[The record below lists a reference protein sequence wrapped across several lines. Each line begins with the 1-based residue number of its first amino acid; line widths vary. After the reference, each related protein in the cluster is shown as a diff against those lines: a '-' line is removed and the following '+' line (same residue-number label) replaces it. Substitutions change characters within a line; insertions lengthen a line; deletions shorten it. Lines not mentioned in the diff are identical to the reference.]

1 MRHTVDSFIARQ
13 PILNSDKKT
22 FGYEVLYRD
31 SSKNECAQENPEEAT
46 LRVLVDL
53 FTNYGIN
60 YIGKGLPV
68 FINIPLDTLKRS
80 IPPIPKESVFFEINQ
95 KDIDV
100 QRDFAF
106 LKELFYSGFNLSHE
120 GTDLPHPSIISF
132 FKVVKIDFTATPR
145 DTRKILSKLIAP
157 NILLIAHK
165 VENHKVY
172 KEALEEGYG
181 LFQGFYFSKPET
193 LSKKDFTASQVEL
206 LNILKMLLSE
216 DLNWDRIEKEIKKNA
231 YLTIKILKLVNSSF
245 FGFRCEV
252 NSVLQAIVL
261 LGKKQM
267 IKWIVMILITEKTS
281 APLELIKITLTRA
294 RLMQLLAQETSKK
307 FKEEEYYL
315 IGLLSLFD
323 VITGFSKDNLLLH
336 LPLSDTIS
344 NSIRGID
351 NLQTRGYIQAL
362 KLVELYEKG
371 DWDKVISMCYELRI
385 RHERMGNLYME
396 AINWAE
402 GTLESI
408 N

>member
-1 MRHTVDSFIARQ
+1 MDSFIARQ
-13 PILNSDKKT
+13 PILNSEKKT
-22 FGYEVLYRD
+22 FGYEVLFRS
-31 SSKNECAQENPEEAT
+31 SSKNEYAQENPEEAT
-46 LRVLVDL
+46 LKVLVDL

-80 IPPIPKESVFFEINQ
+80 IPPTPKESVFFEINQ

-100 QRDFAF
+100 QKDFTF
-106 LKELFYSGFNLSHE
+106 LRELFYAGFKLSHE
-120 GTDLPHPSIISF
+120 GTNLPHPSIINF
-132 FKVVKIDFTATPR
+132 FKAVKIDFMAVPKDKRNMFPKYITPN
-145 DTRKILSKLIAP
+145 T
-157 NILLIAHK
+157 LLIAHK
-165 VENHKVY
+165 VEDQVIY

-216 DLNWDRIEKEIKKNA
+216 DLNWDRVEKEVKKNTF
-231 YLTIKILKLVNSSF
+231 LTIKILKLVNSSF

-261 LGKKQM
+261 LGRKQM
-267 IKWIVMILITEKTS
+267 IKWIVMILVIEKTS
-281 APLELIKITLTRA
+281 VPLELIKITLTRA

-323 VITGFSKDNLLLH
+323 VITGFSKDNLLVH
-336 LPLSDTIS
+336 LPLNDTIS

-351 NLQTRGYIQAL
+351 NPQTRGYVQAL

-371 DWDKVISMCYELRI
+371 DWDKVISMCYDMKI

-402 GTLESI
+402 VTLESI

>member
-1 MRHTVDSFIARQ
+1 MDSFIARQ
-13 PILNSDKKT
+13 PILNSSKKT
-22 FGYEVLYRD
+22 FGYEVLYRN
-31 SSKNECAQENPEEAT
+31 SSKNKYDQENPEEAT
-46 LRVLVDL
+46 LKVLVDL

-68 FINIPLDTLKRS
+68 FINIPLDTLKRA
-80 IPPIPKESVFFEINQ
+80 IPPTPKESVFFELSQ
-95 KDIDV
+95 QDIDS
-100 QRDFAF
+100 QKDFAF
-106 LKELFYSGFNLSHE
+106 LRELFHSGFNLSHE
-120 GTDLPHPSIISF
+120 GTDLPHPSIINF
-132 FKVVKIDFTATPR
+132 FKVIKIDFTATPKDKR
-145 DTRKILSKLIAP
+145 YMIPKYITP

-165 VENHKVY
+165 VEDRKIY
-172 KEALEEGYG
+172 EEALEEGYK

-193 LSKKDFTASQVEL
+193 LSKKDFTASQIEL

-216 DLNWDRIEKEIKKNA
+216 NLNWDKIEKEIKKNA
-231 YLTIKILKLVNSSF
+231 YLTIKMLKLVNSSF

-252 NSVLQAIVL
+252 NSILQAIVL

-267 IKWIVMILITEKTS
+267 IKWIMMILITENTS

-294 RLMQLLAQETSKK
+294 RLMQLLSQETSKK

-323 VITGFSKDNLLLH
+323 VITGFSKENLLVH
-336 LPLSDTIS
+336 LPLSETIL
-344 NSIRGID
+344 NSIKGID
-351 NLQTRGYIQAL
+351 NPQTRSYVQAL

-371 DWDKVISMCYELRI
+371 DWDNVISICYDLRI

-396 AINWAE
+396 AISWAE
-402 GTLESI
+402 GTLEYL

>member
-1 MRHTVDSFIARQ
+1 MDSFIARQ

-22 FGYEVLYRD
+22 FGYEVLFRS
-31 SSKNECAQENPEEAT
+31 SSKNEYAQENPEEAT

-80 IPPIPKESVFFEINQ
+80 IPPTPKESVFFEINQ

-100 QRDFAF
+100 QKDFAF
-106 LKELFYSGFNLSHE
+106 LRDLFYAGFNLSHE
-120 GTDLPHPSIISF
+120 GTDLPHPSIINF
-132 FKVVKIDFTATPR
+132 FKVVKIDFTSTPK
-145 DTRKILSKLIAP
+145 DKRKALPKFIAP

-172 KEALEEGYG
+172 EEALEEGYG

-216 DLNWDRIEKEIKKNA
+216 DLNWDKVEKEIKKNA

-252 NSVLQAIVL
+252 NSILQAIVL
-261 LGKKQM
+261 LGRKQM
-267 IKWIVMILITEKTS
+267 VKWIVMILIIEKTS

-323 VITGFSKDNLLLH
+323 VITGFSKDNLLVH
-336 LPLSDTIS
+336 LPLSDTVS
-344 NSIRGID
+344 NSIRGVD
-351 NLQTRGYIQAL
+351 NPQTRGYVQAL
-362 KLVELYEKG
+362 KLVEFYEKG
-371 DWDKVISMCYELRI
+371 DWDKVIAICYDLRI

-396 AINWAE
+396 AISWAE
-402 GTLESI
+402 STLESI